1 MVGLVMVGLVMVG
14 LVMVGLVMGVS
25 CARLWGVV
33 FARVWLAFAVLV
45 IGIA

>member
-1 MVGLVMVGLVMVG
+1 MVGLVMVG